1 MFQEEN
7 EKQNV
12 SGLRKIVTKKSKFI
26 SPLLNKSNEDKE
38 NSKENIDERLKN
50 VDPNMV
56 TMIKNEV
63 INVIQSNVDHG

>member
-7 EKQNV
+7 EKQT
-12 SGLRKIVTKKSKFI
+12 GLRKIVTKKSKFI
-26 SPLLNKSNEDKE
+26 SPLLQRANEGKE
-38 NSKENIDERLKN
+38 NTKENVETDERLKN

-63 INVIQSNVDHG
+63 YILIHVLDYG

>member
-63 INVIQSNVDHG
+63 IKVIKSNVDHG

>member
-38 NSKENIDERLKN
+38 NSKENIDGRLKN

-63 INVIQSNVDHG
+63 IKVIKRNVDHG